1 MYCCENTTEKGQ
13 WTRYKTWNKQTESE
27 AWGSGYVIL
36 SKLSDRD
43 KKQNGGKIE
52 VDCHWVTRICSQVTE
67 SFPSSFG
74 EHKGHEARL
83 FRAAI

>member
-1 MYCCENTTEKGQ
+1 MYSCENTTEKGQ

-36 SKLSDRD
+36 SKISDRD

-52 VDCHWVTRICSQVTE
+52 VDCQWRAFVLKLQKVSPLLLENI
-67 SFPSSFG
+67 
-74 EHKGHEARL
+74 KGIK
-83 FRAAI
+83 RAYLGQAN